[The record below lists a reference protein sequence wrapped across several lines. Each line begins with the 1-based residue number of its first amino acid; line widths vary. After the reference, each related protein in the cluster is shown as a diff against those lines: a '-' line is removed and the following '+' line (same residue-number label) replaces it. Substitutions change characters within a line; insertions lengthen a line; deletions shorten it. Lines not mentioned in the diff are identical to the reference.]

1 MTPQSKYN
9 ELNPNG
15 QICLPSVWIQRT
27 YEKKRIDVG
36 TDDWIPRVLNRESY
50 SKTVSTRSIYK

>member
-36 TDDWIPRVLNRESY
+36 KDDWIPRVLNRESY
-50 SKTVSTRSIYK
+50 SKTVST